1 MEINGINEST
11 LHAKLLRDYRI
22 SASPVKSEYWQGR
35 NRSQFALL
43 SQTFGLKEISMTVV
57 FDGKDAEQVA
67 LHKSRFD
74 AALWGKFEIYM
85 PNGFTYS
92 AILDD
97 AGELEYIGDERGRAK
112 YQLVGIQHKPLV
124 MVTSSPFTCS
134 STVPFTDCIITA
146 TATAALGSIGDIDF
160 SGLTIGDIITIDG
173 INKRLLVDGVDAA
186 TKFVWIDFPSLMPGT
201 NTITTSGVSG
211 LSVQFYPTYI

>member
-1 MEINGINEST
+1 MEINGINENT
-11 LHAKLLRDYRI
+11 LHGKLLRDYRI

-43 SQTFGLKEISMTVV
+43 SQSFGLKEISMTVV

-67 LHKSRFD
+67 LHKSQFD

-97 AGELEYIGDERGRAK
+97 AGELEYMGDERGRAK
-112 YQLVGIQHKPLV
+112 YQLIGIQHKPLV
-124 MVTSSPFTCS
+124 TVTSSPFTCG
-134 STVPFTDCIITA
+134 STVPLTDCIITA
-146 TATAALGSIGDIDF
+146 TATAVLGSIGDIDF

-173 INKRLLVDGVDAA
+173 INKRLLVNGVDAA
-186 TKFVWIDFPSLMPGT
+186 TKFVWIDFPSLLPGT
-201 NTITTSGVSG
+201 NTFTTSGVSG
-211 LSVQFYPTYI
+211 VTVQFYPTYM

>member
-1 MEINGINEST
+1 MEINGINENT

-22 SASPVKSEYWQGR
+22 SASPIKSEYWQGR

-43 SQTFGLKEISMTVV
+43 SQSFGLKEISMTVV
-57 FDGKDAEQVA
+57 FDGRDAEEVA
-67 LHKSRFD
+67 LHKSQFD

-97 AGELEYIGDERGRAK
+97 AGELEYMGDERGRAK
-112 YQLVGIQHKPLV
+112 YQLIGIQHKPLV
-124 MVTSSPFTCS
+124 TVTSSPFTCG
-134 STVPFTDCIITA
+134 STVPLTDCIIMA
-146 TATAALGSIGDIDF
+146 TATAVLGSIGDIDF

-173 INKRLLVDGVDAA
+173 INKRLLVNGVDAA
-186 TKFVWIDFPSLMPGT
+186 TKFVWIDFPSLLPGT
-201 NTITTSGVSG
+201 NTFTTSGVSG
-211 LSVQFYPTYI
+211 VTVQFYPTYM

>member
-1 MEINGINEST
+1 MEINGINENT

-22 SASPVKSEYWQGR
+22 SASPIKSEYWQGR

-43 SQTFGLKEISMTVV
+43 SQSFGLKEISMTVV
-57 FDGKDAEQVA
+57 FDGRDAEEVA
-67 LHKSRFD
+67 LHKSQFD

-97 AGELEYIGDERGRAK
+97 AGELEYMGDERGRAK
-112 YQLVGIQHKPLV
+112 YQLIGIQHKPLV
-124 MVTSSPFTCS
+124 TVTSSPFTCG
-134 STVPFTDCIITA
+134 STVPLTDCIITA
-146 TATAALGSIGDIDF
+146 TATAASGSIGDIDF

-173 INKRLLVDGVDAA
+173 INKRLLVNGVDAA
-186 TKFVWIDFPSLMPGT
+186 TKFVWIDFPSLLPGT
-201 NTITTSGVSG
+201 NTFTTSGVSG
-211 LSVQFYPTYI
+211 VTVQFYPTYM

>member
-1 MEINGINEST
+1 MEINGINENT

-22 SASPVKSEYWQGR
+22 SASPIKSEYWQGR

-43 SQTFGLKEISMTVV
+43 SQSFGLKEISMTVV

-67 LHKSRFD
+67 LHKSQFD

-97 AGELEYIGDERGRAK
+97 AGELEYMGDERGRAK
-112 YQLVGIQHKPLV
+112 YQLIGIQHKPLV
-124 MVTSSPFTCS
+124 TVTSSPFTCG
-134 STVPFTDCIITA
+134 STVPLTDCIITA
-146 TATAALGSIGDIDF
+146 TATAVLGSIGDIDF

-173 INKRLLVDGVDAA
+173 INKRLLVNGVDAA
-186 TKFVWIDFPSLMPGT
+186 TKFVWIDFPSLLPGT
-201 NTITTSGVSG
+201 NTFTTSGVSG
-211 LSVQFYPTYI
+211 VTVQFYPTYM

>member
-1 MEINGINEST
+1 MEINGINENT

-22 SASPVKSEYWQGR
+22 SASPIKSEYWQGR

-43 SQTFGLKEISMTVV
+43 SQSFGLKEISMTVV
-57 FDGKDAEQVA
+57 FEGKDAEQVA
-67 LHKSRFD
+67 LHKSQFD

-97 AGELEYIGDERGRAK
+97 AGELEYMGDERGRAK
-112 YQLVGIQHKPLV
+112 YQLIGIQHKPLV
-124 MVTSSPFTCS
+124 TVTSSPFTCG
-134 STVPFTDCIITA
+134 STVPLTDCIITA
-146 TATAALGSIGDIDF
+146 TATAVLGSIGDIDF

-173 INKRLLVDGVDAA
+173 INKRLLVNGVDAA
-186 TKFVWIDFPSLMPGT
+186 TKFVWIDFPSLLPGT
-201 NTITTSGVSG
+201 NTFTTSGVSG
-211 LSVQFYPTYI
+211 VTVQFYPTYM

>member
-1 MEINGINEST
+1 MEINGINETT
-11 LHAKLLRDYRI
+11 LHARLLRDYRI
-22 SASPVKSEYWQGR
+22 SGSKIKSEYWQGR

-43 SQTFGLKEISMTVV
+43 SQSFGLKEISMTVV
-57 FDGKDAEQVA
+57 FDGRDAEEVA
-67 LHKSRFD
+67 LHKSEFD
-74 AALWGKFEIYM
+74 ATLWGKFEIYM

-97 AGELEYIGDERGRAK
+97 AGELEYMGNERGKAK

-124 MVTSSPFTCS
+124 TVTSIPFTCS

-146 TATAALGSIGDIDF
+146 TATATSGSIGDVDF
-160 SGLTIGDIITIDG
+160 AGLTIGDIITIDG

-186 TKFVWIDFPSLMPGT
+186 TKFDWIDFPSLTRGT
-201 NTITTSGVSG
+201 NTLTSTGVSG
-211 LSVQFYPTYI
+211 LTVQFYPTYL

>member
-1 MEINGINEST
+1 MEINGINENT

-22 SASPVKSEYWQGR
+22 SASPIKSEYWQGR

-43 SQTFGLKEISMTVV
+43 SQSFGLKEISMTVV
-57 FDGKDAEQVA
+57 FDGRDAEEVA
-67 LHKSRFD
+67 LHKSQFD

-97 AGELEYIGDERGRAK
+97 AGELEYMGDERGRAK
-112 YQLVGIQHKPLV
+112 YQLIGIQHKPLV
-124 MVTSSPFTCS
+124 TVTSSPFTCG
-134 STVPFTDCIITA
+134 STVPLTDCIITA
-146 TATAALGSIGDIDF
+146 TATAVLGSIGDIDF

-173 INKRLLVDGVDAA
+173 INKRLLVNGVDAA
-186 TKFVWIDFPSLMPGT
+186 TKFVWIDFPSLLPGT
-201 NTITTSGVSG
+201 NTFTTSGVSG
-211 LSVQFYPTYI
+211 VTVQFYPTYM

>member
-1 MEINGINEST
+1 MEINGINENT

-22 SASPVKSEYWQGR
+22 SASPIKSEYWQGR

-43 SQTFGLKEISMTVV
+43 SQSFGLKEISMTVV
-57 FDGKDAEQVA
+57 FDGRDAEEVA
-67 LHKSRFD
+67 LHKSQFD

-97 AGELEYIGDERGRAK
+97 AGELEYMGDERGRAK
-112 YQLVGIQHKPLV
+112 YQLIGIQHKPLV
-124 MVTSSPFTCS
+124 TVTSSPFTCG
-134 STVPFTDCIITA
+134 STVPLTDCIITA
-146 TATAALGSIGDIDF
+146 TATAVLGSIGDIDF

-186 TKFVWIDFPSLMPGT
+186 TKFVWIDFPSLVPGT
-201 NTITTSGVSG
+201 NTFTSSGVSG
-211 LSVQFYPTYI
+211 VTVQFYPTYM

>member
-1 MEINGINEST
+1 MEINGISEDL

-22 SASPVKSEYWQGR
+22 GASPVKSEYWKGR

-43 SQTFGLKEISMTVV
+43 SQSFGLKEISMTVV
-57 FDGKDAEQVA
+57 FDGQDAKEVA
-67 LHKSRFD
+67 LRKSEFD

-85 PNGFTYS
+85 PNEFTYS

-97 AGELEYIGDERGRAK
+97 AGELEYMGDERGKAK
-112 YQLVGIQHKPLV
+112 YKLVGIQHKPLV
-124 MVTSSPFTCS
+124 TVTSSTFTCG

-146 TATAALGSIGDIDF
+146 TATAASGSIGDIDF

-173 INKRLLVDGVDAA
+173 INKRFLVDGVDAA
-186 TKFVWIDFPSLMPGT
+186 TKFDWIDFPSLVRGT
-201 NTITTSGVSG
+201 NTITATGVSG
-211 LSVQFYPTYI
+211 LTIQFYPTYL

>member
-1 MEINGINEST
+1 MEINGISEDT
-11 LHAKLLRDYRI
+11 FHAKLLRDYRI

-57 FDGKDAEQVA
+57 FDGTDAEEVA
-67 LHKSRFD
+67 LNKSIFD

-85 PNGFTYS
+85 PNDFTYS

-97 AGELEYIGDERGRAK
+97 AGELEYMGDERGKAK
-112 YQLVGIQHKPLV
+112 YKLVGIQHKPLV
-124 MVTSSPFTCS
+124 TVTSGTFTCA

-146 TATAALGSIGDIDF
+146 TTTAT
-160 SGLTIGDIITIDG
+160 SGTIGDIGFSGLGIGDIIVIDG
-173 INKRLLVDGVDAA
+173 INKRFLVNGVDSA
-186 TKFVWIDFPSLMPGT
+186 TSFTWIDFPSLVRGT
-201 NTITTSGVSG
+201 NTILTTGVSG
-211 LSVQFYPTYI
+211 VTIQFYPTYL